1 MSDKLTNE
9 QVLAYIEQHK
19 KDGWDGRER
28 LKAPKGRYRV
38 VGVDTF
44 EGPRDDFLMGDFD
57 VLEDAKEEARYN
69 GGEMNVT
76 YVFDDEGNTLARFGS
91 V

>member
-28 LKAPKGRYRV
+28 LKAPKG
-38 VGVDTF
+38 
-44 EGPRDDFLMGDFD
+44 
-57 VLEDAKEEARYN
+57 
-69 GGEMNVT
+69 
-76 YVFDDEGNTLARFGS
+76 
-91 V
+91 